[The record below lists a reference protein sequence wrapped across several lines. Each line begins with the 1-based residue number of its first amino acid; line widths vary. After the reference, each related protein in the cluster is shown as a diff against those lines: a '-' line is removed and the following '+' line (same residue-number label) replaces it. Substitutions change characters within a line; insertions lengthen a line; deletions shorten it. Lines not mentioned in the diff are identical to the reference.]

1 MKYSINNHVRMI
13 LLYADYLGFD
23 NYQQSESAILRHENW
38 FEIWDCKDWKVD
50 DLEAVTMWREKQIAN
65 NSINQLAGD
74 ILAQNF
80 GL

>member
-1 MKYSINNHVRMI
+1 MT
-13 LLYADYLGFD
+13 LLWAGYLGFD
-23 NYQQSESAILRHENW
+23 NYQQAESAILSHENW

-50 DLEAVTMWREKQIAN
+50 DLTYVTQWREEQIAN